1 MDKHLRIVKSRRPYR
16 LRARASAMDETRRR
30 ITRAAIELHGTI
42 GPAATTLSA
51 VAERAGVT
59 RATRTATLQPRPLCL
74 RRAARTGS
82 PRFSTDL
89 GRWADIAE
97 PTLRLTDALEELY
110 RYYRSTEQ
118 MRSNLLRDIAVLP
131 APIQAGI
138 AGFPS
143 AAADVLDAGWPAGG
157 SHQLRRAVLGH
168 TVRFETWHSL
178 AYRRPDRR
186 PGRRADG
193 PVGHLHRLTAW
204 YPKYQPGRYC
214 ATPGSGRRLVRLRD
228 GWARGRRNP

>member
-1 MDKHLRIVKSRRPYR
+1 
-16 LRARASAMDETRRR
+16 MDETRRR

-59 RATRTATLQPRPLCL
+59 RATVYRHFATEAALFAACSADWLAANPRP
-74 RRAARTGS
+74 
-82 PRFSTDL
+82 DL

-178 AYRRPDRR
+178 AIE
-186 PGRRADG
+186 G
-193 PVGHLHRLTAW
+193 LTDVQAA
-204 YPKYQPGRYC
+204 GLMV
-214 ATPGSGRRLVRLRD
+214 RLVTSI
-228 GWARGRRNP
+228 G